1 MAVDKIKRTFEVTYF
16 EDNEEGQ
23 PTLVT
28 KTFAVKIPDFKILS
42 EANKIR
48 SKVFNESLQSG
59 DLLRDQVDD
68 ELRKRGLWNDQ
79 RQQEYDTL
87 RKEILDREYRLN
99 KGGIKLS
106 DARLLAIEMKEKRE
120 RMVEMLSSRSELD
133 NKTCEGKADNER
145 FNFLFANCLV
155 YNDDELTP
163 YYPNGLEEYLLD
175 LNNPVAVRGASE
187 FYYLITGTEN
197 LDDKLPENVFLK
209 QYKFVDESYRLVE
222 KATGRLIDA
231 DGRYVDEYGNYIEY
245 NKDGTYY
252 YVDLNGHKLDEETGS
267 YVIDER
273 KPFLDDDGNP
283 VDDTGEV
290 IRATQSKSKR
300 KRRTTKKAETVETV
314 DADA

>member
-1 MAVDKIKRTFEVTYF
+1 MSDKTKRTFEVTYF
-16 EDNEEGQ
+16 ETDDNGEAQ
-23 PTLVT
+23 LVT
-28 KTFAVKIPDFKILS
+28 KEFAVKIPDFKILS

-48 SKVFNESLQSG
+48 SKVFNESLQTG

-79 RQQEYDTL
+79 RQIEYDTL
-87 RKEILDREYRLN
+87 RKEILDREYKLN
-99 KGGIKLS
+99 KGGIRLS
-106 DARLLAIEMKEKRE
+106 DARILAIEMKEKRE

-209 QYKFVDESYRLVE
+209 QYKFVDETYRLVE
-222 KATGRLIDA
+222 KETGRLIDSE
-231 DGRYVDEYGNYIEY
+231 GRYVDEYGNYIEY
-245 NKDGTYY
+245 NDDDTYY

-267 YVIDER
+267 YVIDEK

-283 VDDTGEV
+283 VDEQGEV
-290 IRATQSKSKR
+290 IKVSKPR
-300 KRRTTKKAETVETV
+300 KRRTKKTEKQEELSQ
-314 DADA
+314 ADA